1 MKKLYCITDPY
12 YILPEE
18 DRRKCCDYAD
28 KTSKEDHE
36 DWSEI
41 FHTAVEM
48 ALTRFTQGPAWVNS
62 TLFGDWDNVM
72 YGPNVIQDEFCADSG
87 MVAVCSF
94 NDKVQEALKDCP
106 KHCYAVIETEDNVS
120 VEFDESVSD
129 WCVVK
134 ITSSNGDI
142 FHSEYPIEEDEN

>member
-1 MKKLYCITDPY
+1 MTKKYVITDPC

-18 DRRKCCDYAD
+18 TWSACCKKCEEQYG
-28 KTSKEDHE
+28 EE
-36 DWSEI
+36 GWSEHFDGI
-41 FHTAVEM
+41 VEE
-48 ALTRFTQGPAWVNS
+48 ALKDFTQDKSWANS
-62 TLFGDWDNVM
+62 TLFGDWSNTM
-72 YGPNVIQDEFCADSG
+72 YGINVLQDQFCADSG

-120 VEFDESVSD
+120 VEFDESTSD

-134 ITSSNGDI
+134 ITSSNGDN
-142 FHSEYPIEEDEN
+142 FHSAYPTEEDEN

>member
-1 MKKLYCITDPY
+1 MKKKYVITDPY

-48 ALTRFTQGPAWVNS
+48 ALTRFTQGQAWVNS

-72 YGPNVIQDEFCADSG
+72 YGPNVIQDRFCADSG
-87 MVAVCSF
+87 MVSVCEY
-94 NDKVQEALKDCP
+94 NDKVKEATKDLPEYCF
-106 KHCYAVIETEDNVS
+106 AIIEADDNIKVS
-120 VEFDESVSD
+120 FDESVSD

-134 ITSSNGDI
+134 IKSSFGN
-142 FHSEYPIEEDEN
+142 FHSEYPAKEDEDW

>member
-1 MKKLYCITDPY
+1 MSKKYVITDPH
-12 YILPEE
+12 YILPDTTWSE
-18 DRRKCCDYAD
+18 CISYAD
-28 KTSKEDHE
+28 KTSKEDNV

-41 FHTAVEM
+41 FNKAVDM
-48 ALTRFTQGPAWVNS
+48 ALTKFTQSHAWVNS

-134 ITSSNGDI
+134 ITSSNGDS
-142 FHSEYPIEEDEN
+142 FHSEY

>member
-1 MKKLYCITDPY
+1 MSKKYVITDPY

-48 ALTRFTQGPAWVNS
+48 ALTRFTQGQAWVNS
-62 TLFGDWDNVM
+62 TLFGDWTNRM
-72 YGPNVIQDEFCADSG
+72 YGPNVIQDRFCADSG
-87 MVAVCSF
+87 MVSVCEY
-94 NDKVQEALKDCP
+94 NDKVKEATKDLPEYCF
-106 KHCYAVIETEDNVS
+106 AIIEADDDIKVS
-120 VEFDESVSD
+120 FDESVSD
-129 WCVVK
+129 WCVVE
-134 ITSSNGDI
+134 IESSFGN
-142 FHSEYPIEEDEN
+142 FHSEYPMEEDEE